1 MFEEALVCLKQALTL
16 LGRDRRLTASISQ
29 NIGAVYNEMELFPE
43 ALDYHQ
49 QAADQYGVCPHIAL
63 WLVAMVVLLY

>member
-1 MFEEALVCLKQALTL
+1 MFAEALVCLKQALTL
-16 LGRDRRLTASISQ
+16 LCRDRRLTASILQ

-49 QAADQYGVCPHIAL
+49 QAADQYGVCPQHCG
-63 WLVAMVVLLY
+63 W

>member
-1 MFEEALVCLKQALTL
+1 MFEEALVYLKQALTL
-16 LGRDRRLTASISQ
+16 LDRDRRLTASILQ

-49 QAADQYGVCPHIAL
+49 QAADQYGEC
-63 WLVAMVVLLY
+63 VLPTHSIVLSVYW